1 MKKKHRAKSII
12 ATLLC
17 ELKYIIIEKHLSD
30 TNGHSAKGQ
39 PYFWYESCALQT
51 KSIYCSK
58 TNIISKSRNNL
69 KTDIIFSYN

>member
-39 PYFWYESCALQT
+39 PYFWYESCAL
-51 KSIYCSK
+51 
-58 TNIISKSRNNL
+58 
-69 KTDIIFSYN
+69 